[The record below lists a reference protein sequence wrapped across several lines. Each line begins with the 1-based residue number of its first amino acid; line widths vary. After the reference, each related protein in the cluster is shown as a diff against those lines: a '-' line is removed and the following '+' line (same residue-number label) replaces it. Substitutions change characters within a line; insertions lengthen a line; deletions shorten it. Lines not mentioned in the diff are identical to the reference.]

1 MKVEYINPFVAAS
14 FDILKA
20 IGNYNPVK
28 GKLVLKNK
36 PTPSYGVSVIVGV
49 IGQVK
54 GQIIYSMS
62 EDTAKHIAST
72 MMMGMPVDTFDEM
85 AKSAISELSNM
96 ITGNAS
102 TSLASQ
108 GLEIDISPP
117 TLITGNSVTITTGTV
132 QTIVV
137 PVETE
142 AGVFEINIAL
152 E

>member
-1 MKVEYINPFVAAS
+1 MKVEYINPFVTAS

-20 IGNYNPVK
+20 VGNYNPVK

-36 PTPSYGVSVIVGV
+36 PVPSYGVSVIVGV
-49 IGQVK
+49 IGEVK
-54 GQIIYSMS
+54 GQVIYSLS
-62 EDTAKHIAST
+62 EETAKNIASA
-72 MMMGMPVDTFDEM
+72 MMMGMPVDAFDEM

-102 TSLASQ
+102 TALASQ

-117 TLITGNSVTITTGTV
+117 TLVTGNNVMITTGTV

-142 AGVFEINIAL
+142 AGIFEINIAL

>member
-1 MKVEYINPFVAAS
+1 MKVEYINPFVTAS

-20 IGNYNPVK
+20 VGNYNPVK
-28 GKLVLKNK
+28 GKLVLKSK
-36 PTPSYGVSVIVGV
+36 PVPSYGVSVIVGV
-49 IGQVK
+49 IGEVK
-54 GQIIYSMS
+54 GQIIYSLS
-62 EDTAKHIAST
+62 EDTAKNIASA
-72 MMMGMPVDTFDEM
+72 MMMGMPVDAFDEM

-102 TSLASQ
+102 TALASQ

-117 TLITGNSVTITTGTV
+117 TLVTGNNVMITTGTV

-142 AGVFEINIAL
+142 AGIFEINIAL

>member
-1 MKVEYINPFVAAS
+1 MKVEYINPFITAT
-14 FDILKA
+14 FDILKNV
-20 IGNYNPVK
+20 GSFNPQK
-28 GKLVLKNK
+28 GKLTLKNK
-36 PTPSYGVSVIVGV
+36 PVPSYGVSVLVGV
-49 IGQVK
+49 IGEVK
-54 GQIIYSMS
+54 GQVMYSMS
-62 EDTAKHIAST
+62 EDTAMKIASA
-72 MMMGMPVDTFDEM
+72 MMMGMPVTEFDEM

-117 TLITGNSVTITTGTV
+117 TLITGSNVTVTTSAI

-137 PVETE
+137 PVEME
-142 AGVFEINIAL
+142 AGIFEINIAL

>member
-1 MKVEYINPFVAAS
+1 MKVEYINPFVTAS

-102 TSLASQ
+102 TQLAAQ

-142 AGVFEINIAL
+142 AGIFEINIAL

>member
-1 MKVEYINPFVAAS
+1 MKVEYINPFVTAS

-20 IGNYNPVK
+20 VGNYNPVK

-36 PTPSYGVSVIVGV
+36 PVPSYGVSVIVGV
-49 IGQVK
+49 IGEVK
-54 GQIIYSMS
+54 GQVIYSLS
-62 EDTAKHIAST
+62 EDTAKNIASA
-72 MMMGMPVDTFDEM
+72 MMMGMPVDAFDEM

-102 TSLASQ
+102 TALAGQ

-117 TLITGNSVTITTGTV
+117 TLVTGNNVMITTGTV

-142 AGVFEINIAL
+142 AGIFEINIAL

>member
-1 MKVEYINPFVAAS
+1 
-14 FDILKA
+14 
-20 IGNYNPVK
+20 
-28 GKLVLKNK
+28 
-36 PTPSYGVSVIVGV
+36 
-49 IGQVK
+49 
-54 GQIIYSMS
+54 
-62 EDTAKHIAST
+62 
-72 MMMGMPVDTFDEM
+72 MMGMPVDTFDEM

-117 TLITGNSVTITTGTV
+117 TLITGNSVTITTGTL

-142 AGVFEINIAL
+142 AGIFEINIAL